1 MTFKSFFIAVLAS
14 ALCLS
19 CSETNLDGTQITQT
33 KEEPKILYT
42 YDADIEAT
50 SGADKDTAQATRIPD
65 MPFQIGENFVPK
77 TKLTGDSVQSLIVL
91 YDKANN
97 KKQVLEA
104 KWKIYKK
111 GGKTYFR
118 LQKLPVYNSLKTGEW
133 YLMAFLGG
141 GKKSGD
147 NLQVTTNT
155 TLEPMKNGNSF
166 TASCPFATTWRRVVL
181 KGSKLE
187 LNTPNTEMIFKPQ
200 GVFLVLNVENRMTL
214 NTKLNRDVRME
225 SNAFCSSGT
234 YQFNITQGTMADNAD
249 FAFDYWSPDESKA
262 ITGNSAAYTKY
273 NAKHYFTEFK
283 LKYKANVNDGSD
295 RTEKGDIEQFLYF
308 NKKNKGANP
317 QTAGSYV
324 LCLMPVKYQDPS
336 QYGARETQALFYG
349 KVNVTESGRVNPTY
363 KQETYLNESGK
374 RPETWYP
381 CMENRYLLGSFRE
394 DLSKGSKYNL
404 TLRIVRPMLPIERLW
419 TYNQETDQGK
429 KWEQEP
435 KDIVN
440 GNTNG
445 GRTVR
450 DFLNK
455 YPNFMSLK
463 YRLPKYA
470 ELMPIFHNCKK
481 QLETGDPIGKDPNKV
496 YPYSI
501 GDKYGWA
508 ISITTPGD
516 YFALNGKQYK
526 FDNWFCAEKG
536 SKVLY
541 GIMNMKPYQPR
552 GGTDT
557 YNYRYAVRMTF
568 ETPKEDQGVAI
579 IEVYYLGPNY
589 NLSARTMGYHVCHP
603 DFWSKL
609 NEKDIIKRSF
619 RLGADYWL
627 NYDETHQATE
637 KRSKFNKFT
646 LDAVVQD
653 PNTNPGRW
661 KDAFFLPW
669 LKEPAW

>member
-65 MPFQIGENFVPK
+65 MPFQIGGNFVPK
-77 TKLTGDSVQSLIVL
+77 TKLTGDSIESFIVL
-91 YDKANN
+91 YNKKNN
-97 KKQVLEA
+97 QKQVLEA

-118 LQKLPVYNSLKTGEW
+118 LQKLPVYKSLATGEW
-133 YLMAFLGG
+133 YLMAFIGG

-155 TLEPMKNGNSF
+155 TLEPMGNGNSF

-187 LNTPNTEMIFKPQ
+187 LNTPNTEMTFKPQ

-234 YQFNITQGTMADNAD
+234 YQFNINQGTMKDNAD
-249 FAFDYWSPDESKA
+249 LAFDYWSPDESKA

-283 LKYKANVNDGSD
+283 LKYNANVNDGSD
-295 RTEKGDIEQFLYF
+295 RTGKGDIEQFLYF
-308 NKKNKGANP
+308 NKKNKNANP
-317 QTAGSYV
+317 QTSGSYV
-324 LCLMPVKYQDPS
+324 MCLMPVDYKKTSNYDYIS
-336 QYGARETQALFYG
+336 TEVLFYG
-349 KVNVTESGRVNPTY
+349 KVHVTESGRVNPTY
-363 KQETYLNESGK
+363 SQDTYLNESGK
-374 RPETWYP
+374 NPNTWYP
-381 CMENRYLLGSFRE
+381 YMQNRYLLGSIGE
-394 DLSKGSKYNL
+394 TLSKGNKYNL

-419 TYNQETDQGK
+419 TYKQETDQGK
-429 KWEQEP
+429 KWESQP
-435 KDIVN
+435 KEILNGSTSRDKTVN
-440 GNTNG
+440 A
-445 GRTVR
+445 
-450 DFLNK
+450 FLSQ
-455 YPNFMSLK
+455 YPIFRSQK

-470 ELMPIFHNCKK
+470 ELMPIFHNCKR
-481 QLETGDPIGKDPNKV
+481 QLETDEKIGGLGSYD
-496 YPYSI
+496 I
-501 GDKYGWA
+501 GNEYGNA
-508 ISITTPGD
+508 IQIVTPGNF
-516 YFALNGKQYK
+516 FALNGKQYK
-526 FDNWFCAEKG
+526 FDNWFCAVKG

-541 GIMNMKPYQPR
+541 GIMNRPSPAQ
-552 GGTDT
+552 GGIITA
-557 YNYRYAVRMTF
+557 NYRYAVKITF
-568 ETPKEDQGVAI
+568 EDPKEDQGVATMQ
-579 IEVYYLGPNY
+579 VYYLGPNY
-589 NLSARTMGYHVCHP
+589 NLSLANAGYYCCHES
-603 DFWSKL
+603 FWKKL
-609 NEKDIIKRSF
+609 DAKDIIERKLRV
-619 RLGADYWL
+619 GADYWL
-627 NYDETHQATE
+627 NYDESHDSRET
-637 KRSKFNKFT
+637 RSKFNKFS
-646 LDAVVQD
+646 LSGIVQGA
-653 PNTNPGRW
+653 NTNTRRYQDGY
-661 KDAFFLPW
+661 FLPW

>member
-50 SGADKDTAQATRIPD
+50 SGADKDNAQATRIPD
-65 MPFQIGENFVPK
+65 MPFQIGGNFVPK

-91 YDKANN
+91 YDKVNN
-97 KKQVLEA
+97 QKQVLEA

-111 GGKTYFR
+111 EGKTFLR
-118 LQKLPVYNSLKTGEW
+118 LQKLPVYTSLATGEW
-133 YLMAFLGG
+133 YLMAFIGG
-141 GKKSGD
+141 GQKSGD

-155 TLEPMKNGNSF
+155 TLEPMKSGNSF

-187 LNTPNTEMIFKPQ
+187 LNAPQTEMTFKPQ
-200 GVFLVLNVENRMTL
+200 GVFLVLNVESRMAL
-214 NTKLNRDVRME
+214 DTKLNRDVRME

-234 YQFNITQGTMADNAD
+234 YNFNINQSTMADNAD
-249 FAFDYWSPDESKA
+249 FAFDYWTPDESKVV
-262 ITGNSAAYTKY
+262 TGNSEVYTKY

-283 LKYKANVNDGSD
+283 LNYNASVNDGSNRSGQSD
-295 RTEKGDIEQFLYF
+295 LGSYLYF

-317 QTAGSYV
+317 QTAGSYI
-324 LCLMPVKYQDPS
+324 LCLMPVNYRDAA
-336 QYGARETQALFYG
+336 QYGSRETQALFYG

-374 RPETWYP
+374 NPNTWYP
-381 CMENRYLLGSFRE
+381 CMENRYLLGSFCE

-429 KWEQEP
+429 KWEQEA
-435 KDIVN
+435 KLIAE
-440 GNTNG
+440 GSSQKG
-445 GRTVR
+445 TV
-450 DFLNK
+450 DKFLNQ
-455 YPNFMSLK
+455 YPVFKSK
-463 YRLPKYA
+463 IYRLPKYS
-470 ELMPIFHNCKK
+470 ELMPIFHNCKN
-481 QLETGDPIGKDPNKV
+481 QLDTGAKLGGLNS
-496 YPYSI
+496 YNI

-508 ISITTPGD
+508 ISIITPGD

-526 FDNWFCAEKG
+526 FDNWFCAERGK
-536 SKVLY
+536 KVLY

-552 GGTDT
+552 GGDLTN
-557 YNYRYAVRMTF
+557 NYRYAVRMTF
-568 ETPKEDQGVAI
+568 EDPKEDKGVAL

-589 NLSARTMGYHVCHP
+589 NLSARTMGYHCCHP

-609 NEKDIIKRSF
+609 DTKDIIARKF
-619 RLGADYWL
+619 RVGANYWL
-627 NYDETHQATE
+627 NYEETHQATE
-637 KRSKFNKFT
+637 TRSKYNKFT
-646 LDAVVQD
+646 LSGESQGANTSTSKWQD
-653 PNTNPGRW
+653 GW
-661 KDAFFLPW
+661 VIPW
-669 LKEPAW
+669 LINPAW

>member
-33 KEEPKILYT
+33 NEEPKILYT

-91 YDKANN
+91 YDKENN

-118 LQKLPVYNSLKTGEW
+118 LQKLPVYNSLATGEW
-133 YLMAFLGG
+133 YLMAFIGG

-187 LNTPNTEMIFKPQ
+187 LNTPKTEMTFKPQ

-225 SNAFCSSGT
+225 SNAFCSSGS
-234 YQFNITQGTMADNAD
+234 YQFNINQSTMADNAD
-249 FAFDYWSPDESKA
+249 LAFDYWSPDESKA
-262 ITGNSAAYTKY
+262 INGNSAAYTKY

-283 LKYKANVNDGSD
+283 LKYNANVNDGSD
-295 RTEKGDIEQFLYF
+295 RTGKGDIEQFLYF
-308 NKKNKGANP
+308 NKKNKNANP
-317 QTAGSYV
+317 QTSGSYV
-324 LCLMPVKYQDPS
+324 MCLMPVNYRKTSGYNS
-336 QYGARETQALFYG
+336 ISSEVLFYG
-349 KVNVTESGRVNPTY
+349 KVEVNEAGRVNPTY
-363 KQETYLNESGK
+363 KQETYFTNSGAQ
-374 RPETWYP
+374 PETWYP
-381 CMENRYLLGSFRE
+381 YMGNRYLLGSIGE
-394 DLSKGSKYNL
+394 SLSKGNKYNL

-419 TYNQETDQGK
+419 TYNQDTDQGK
-429 KWEQEP
+429 KWESQP
-435 KDIVN
+435 KEILNGSTTRDKTVN
-440 GNTNG
+440 T
-445 GRTVR
+445 
-450 DFLNK
+450 FLSQ
-455 YPNFMSLK
+455 YPIFRSQK

-481 QLETGDPIGKDPNKV
+481 QLETGEKFGELGSS
-496 YPYSI
+496 YI
-501 GDKYGWA
+501 GDEYGYA
-508 ISITTPGD
+508 ITIQTPGN

-526 FDNWFCAEKG
+526 FDNWLCAVRG

-541 GIMNMKPYQPR
+541 GIMNMKPIPSR
-552 GGTDT
+552 GGTET
-557 YNYRYAVRMTF
+557 NNYKYAVKMTF
-568 ETPKEDQGVAI
+568 EDPKEDKGVARMQ
-579 IEVYYLGPNY
+579 VYYLGPNY
-589 NLSARTMGYHVCHP
+589 NLSYANAGYYCCNES
-603 DFWSKL
+603 FWNKL
-609 NEKDIIKRSF
+609 NEKDIIDR
-619 RLGADYWL
+619 RIRVGADYWL
-627 NYDETHQATE
+627 NYDESHDNRET
-637 KRSKFNKFT
+637 RSKFNKFS
-646 LDAVVQD
+646 LSGIVQGA
-653 PNTNPGRW
+653 NTSTRRYQDGY
-661 KDAFFLPW
+661 FLPW

>member
-65 MPFQIGENFVPK
+65 MPFQIGGNFVPK

-97 KKQVLEA
+97 QKQVLEA

-111 GGKTYFR
+111 EGKTFLR
-118 LQKLPVYNSLKTGEW
+118 LQKLPVYKSLATGEW
-133 YLMAFLGG
+133 YLMAFIGG
-141 GKKSGD
+141 GQKSGD

-155 TLEPMKNGNSF
+155 TLEPMKSGNSF

-187 LNTPNTEMIFKPQ
+187 LNAPKTEMNFKPQ
-200 GVFLVLNVENRMTL
+200 GVFLVLNVENRTTL

-234 YQFNITQGTMADNAD
+234 YNFDINQSTMADNAD
-249 FAFDYWSPDESKA
+249 FAFDYWTPDESKA
-262 ITGNSAAYTKY
+262 ITGNSADYTKY

-283 LKYKANVNDGSD
+283 LKYNANVNDGSD
-295 RTEKGDIEQFLYF
+295 RTGKGDIEQFLYF
-308 NKKNKGANP
+308 NKKNKDANP

-324 LCLMPVKYQDPS
+324 LCLMPVDYKKTSNYS
-336 QYGARETQALFYG
+336 GAATQVLFYG
-349 KVNVTESGRVNPTY
+349 KVFVTDQGRVNPTY
-363 KQETYLNESGK
+363 KKETYGNDAGGK
-374 RPETWYP
+374 PETWYP
-381 CMENRYLLGSFRE
+381 CMENRYLLGSSSQS
-394 DLSKGSKYNL
+394 LSKGSSNNL

-419 TYNQETDQGK
+419 SYRQGEEMEV
-429 KWEQEP
+429 KWYDEA
-435 KDIVN
+435 KDIAK
-440 GNTNG
+440 GSSNTKKVQGYINN
-445 GRTVR
+445 
-450 DFLNK
+450 D
-455 YPNFMSLK
+455 YPVLKSQK

-481 QLETGDPIGKDPNKV
+481 QLETGEKIGTMGSTYMDNE
-496 YPYSI
+496 
-501 GDKYGWA
+501 YGYFFQ
-508 ISITTPGD
+508 IITPGD

-526 FDNWFCAEKG
+526 FDNWLCAARG

-541 GIMNMKPYQPR
+541 GIMNMKPIPSR
-552 GGTDT
+552 GGTET
-557 YNYRYAVRMTF
+557 NNYKYAVKMTV
-568 ETPKEDQGVAI
+568 EDPKEDKGIARIQ
-579 IEVYYLGPNY
+579 VYYLGPNY
-589 NLSARTMGYHVCHP
+589 NLSLSTAGYYCCHES
-603 DFWSKL
+603 FWKKL
-609 NEKDIIKRSF
+609 DTKDIIDRRF
-619 RLGADYWL
+619 RLGGDYWL

-637 KRSKFNKFT
+637 KRSKYNKFT

-653 PNTNPGRW
+653 AHDSFSPWYKNG
-661 KDAFFLPW
+661 FFIPW
-669 LKEPAW
+669 LINPAW

>member
-65 MPFQIGENFVPK
+65 MPFQIGGNFVPK

-97 KKQVLEA
+97 QKQVLEA

-133 YLMAFLGG
+133 YLMAFIGG

-155 TLEPMKNGNSF
+155 TLEPMGNGNSF
-166 TASCPFATTWRRVVL
+166 TTSCPFATTWRRVVL

-187 LNTPNTEMIFKPQ
+187 LNTPNTEMMFKPQ
-200 GVFLVLNVENRMTL
+200 GVFLVLNVENRMSL
-214 NTKLNRDVRME
+214 STKLNRDVRME

-234 YQFNITQGTMADNAD
+234 YNFDINQSTMADNAD
-249 FAFDYWSPDESKA
+249 FAFDYWTPDESKA
-262 ITGNSAAYTKY
+262 INGNSAAYTKY

-283 LKYKANVNDGSD
+283 LKYNANVNDGSD
-295 RTEKGDIEQFLYF
+295 RTGKGDIEQFLYF
-308 NKKNKGANP
+308 NRKNKNANP
-317 QTAGSYV
+317 QTSGSYV
-324 LCLMPVKYQDPS
+324 MCLMPVNYRKTSGYNS
-336 QYGARETQALFYG
+336 ISSEVLFYG
-349 KVNVTESGRVNPTY
+349 KVEVNEAGRVNPTY
-363 KQETYLNESGK
+363 KQETYFTNSGAQ
-374 RPETWYP
+374 PETWYP
-381 CMENRYLLGSFRE
+381 YMGNRYLLGSIGE
-394 DLSKGSKYNL
+394 SLSKGNKYNL

-419 TYNQETDQGK
+419 TYNQDTDQGK
-429 KWEQEP
+429 KWESQP
-435 KDIVN
+435 KEILNGSTTRDKTVN
-440 GNTNG
+440 T
-445 GRTVR
+445 
-450 DFLNK
+450 FLSQ
-455 YPNFMSLK
+455 YPIFRSQK

-481 QLETGDPIGKDPNKV
+481 QLETGEKFGELGSS
-496 YPYSI
+496 YI
-501 GDKYGWA
+501 GDEYGYA
-508 ISITTPGD
+508 ITIQTPGN

-526 FDNWFCAEKG
+526 FDNWLCAVRG

-541 GIMNMKPYQPR
+541 GIMNMKPIPSR
-552 GGTDT
+552 GGTET
-557 YNYRYAVRMTF
+557 NNYKYAVKMTF
-568 ETPKEDQGVAI
+568 EDPKEDKGVARMQ
-579 IEVYYLGPNY
+579 VYYLGPNY
-589 NLSARTMGYHVCHP
+589 NLSYANAGYYCCNES
-603 DFWSKL
+603 FWNKL
-609 NEKDIIKRSF
+609 NEKDIIDR
-619 RLGADYWL
+619 RIRVGADYWL
-627 NYDETHQATE
+627 NYDESHDSRET
-637 KRSKFNKFT
+637 RSKFNKFS
-646 LDAVVQD
+646 LSGIVQGA
-653 PNTNPGRW
+653 NTNTRRYQDGY
-661 KDAFFLPW
+661 FLPW

>member
-50 SGADKDTAQATRIPD
+50 SGADKDTAQARRIPD
-65 MPFQIGENFVPK
+65 RPFQMVERCVPK

-91 YDKANN
+91 YDKAHN

-133 YLMAFLGG
+133 YLMAFIGG
-141 GKKSGD
+141 GQKSGD

-155 TLEPMKNGNSF
+155 TLEPMKSGNSF
-166 TASCPFATTWRRVVL
+166 TASCPFATPWRRVVL

-187 LNTPNTEMIFKPQ
+187 LNTPKTEMMFKPQ
-200 GVFLVLNVENRMTL
+200 GVFLVLNVENRTTL

-234 YQFNITQGTMADNAD
+234 YNFNITQGTMADNAD
-249 FAFDYWSPDESKA
+249 LAFDYWSPDESKA
-262 ITGNSAAYTKY
+262 ITGNSAEYTKY
-273 NAKHYFTEFK
+273 NAKHYFTDFK
-283 LKYKANVNDGSD
+283 LKYNANVNDGSD
-295 RTEKGDIEQFLYF
+295 RTGKGDIEQFLYF

-324 LCLMPVKYQDPS
+324 LCLMPVNYKKTSDYA
-336 QYGARETQALFYG
+336 GAETQVLFYG

-374 RPETWYP
+374 NPNTWYP
-381 CMENRYLLGSFRE
+381 CMENRYLLGSSSQS
-394 DLSKGSKYNL
+394 LSKGSSNNL

-419 TYNQETDQGK
+419 TYNQYTDQGK
-429 KWEQEP
+429 KWEEEA
-435 KDIVN
+435 KLIAD
-440 GNTNG
+440 G
-445 GRTVR
+445 GSKRGTVDNFINQYPVFRT
-450 DFLNK
+450 K
-455 YPNFMSLK
+455 K

-470 ELMPIFHNCKK
+470 ELMPIFHNCKR
-481 QLETGDPIGKDPNKV
+481 QLETGEKIGGLGS
-496 YPYSI
+496 YGI
-501 GDKYGWA
+501 GNEYGNA
-508 ISITTPGD
+508 ISIVTPGSF
-516 YFALNGKQYK
+516 FALNGKQYK
-526 FDNWFCAEKG
+526 FENWFCAVKG

-541 GIMNMKPYQPR
+541 GIMNRPSPSQ
-552 GGTDT
+552 GGIITA
-557 YNYRYAVRMTF
+557 NYRYAVKITF
-568 ETPKEDQGVAI
+568 EDPKEDQGVATMQ
-579 IEVYYLGPNY
+579 VYYLGPNY
-589 NLSARTMGYHVCHP
+589 NLSNNTAGYYCCHES
-603 DFWSKL
+603 FWKKL
-609 NEKDIIKRSF
+609 DAKDIIERKF
-619 RLGADYWL
+619 RVGADYWL
-627 NYDETHQATE
+627 NYDEPHDSRET
-637 KRSKFNKFT
+637 RSKFNKFS
-646 LDAVVQD
+646 LSGIVQGA
-653 PNTNPGRW
+653 NTSTRRYQDG
-661 KDAFFLPW
+661 FFLPW

>member
-77 TKLTGDSVQSLIVL
+77 TKLTGDSVLSLIVL

-118 LQKLPVYNSLKTGEW
+118 LKKLPVYKSLATGEW
-133 YLMAFLGG
+133 YLMAFIGG

-187 LNTPNTEMIFKPQ
+187 LNAPKTEMMFKPQ
-200 GVFLVLNVENRMTL
+200 GVFLVLNIENRMTL

-225 SNAFCSSGT
+225 SNAFCSSGS
-234 YQFNITQGTMADNAD
+234 YNFNITQGTMTDNAD
-249 FAFDYWSPDESKA
+249 LAFDYWTPDESKA
-262 ITGNSAAYTKY
+262 INGNSAEYTKY

-283 LKYKANVNDGSD
+283 LKYNANVNDGSNRSGQAD
-295 RTEKGDIEQFLYF
+295 LQDYLYF
-308 NKKNKGANP
+308 NKKNKDANP
-317 QTAGSYV
+317 QTSGSYV
-324 LCLMPVKYQDPS
+324 MCLMPVDYKKTSNYA
-336 QYGARETQALFYG
+336 GAETQVLFYG

-363 KQETYLNESGK
+363 SQDTYKNNTGAQ
-374 RPETWYP
+374 PETWYP
-381 CMENRYLLGSFRE
+381 YMGNRYLLGSTSQS
-394 DLSKGSKYNL
+394 LSKGSSNKL

-429 KWEQEP
+429 KWESQP
-435 KDIVN
+435 KEILNGSTSRDKTVN
-440 GNTNG
+440 A
-445 GRTVR
+445 
-450 DFLNK
+450 FLSQ
-455 YPNFMSLK
+455 YPIFRSQK

-470 ELMPIFHNCKK
+470 ELMPIFHNCKR
-481 QLETGDPIGKDPNKV
+481 QLETGEKIGGLGS
-496 YPYSI
+496 YGI
-501 GDKYGWA
+501 GNEYGNA
-508 ISITTPGD
+508 ISIVTPGSF
-516 YFALNGKQYK
+516 FALNGKQYK
-526 FDNWFCAEKG
+526 FENWFCAVKG

-541 GIMNMKPYQPR
+541 GIMNRPSPSQ
-552 GGTDT
+552 GGIITA
-557 YNYRYAVRMTF
+557 NYRYAVKITF
-568 ETPKEDQGVAI
+568 EDPKEDQGVATMQ
-579 IEVYYLGPNY
+579 VYYLGPNY
-589 NLSARTMGYHVCHP
+589 NLSNNTAGYYCCHES
-603 DFWSKL
+603 FWKKL
-609 NEKDIIKRSF
+609 DAKDIIERKF
-619 RLGADYWL
+619 RVGADYWL
-627 NYDETHQATE
+627 NYDEPHDSRET
-637 KRSKFNKFT
+637 RSKFNKFS
-646 LDAVVQD
+646 LSGIVQGA
-653 PNTNPGRW
+653 NTEVKPW
-661 KDAFFLPW
+661 YKDGWFLPW

>member
-77 TKLTGDSVQSLIVL
+77 TNLTGDSVLSLIVL

-118 LQKLPVYNSLKTGEW
+118 LQKLPVYKSLNTGEW
-133 YLMAFLGG
+133 YLMAFIGG
-141 GKKSGD
+141 GKKSGE

-155 TLEPMKNGNSF
+155 TLEPMKNGNNF
-166 TASCPFATTWRRVVL
+166 TTSCPFATTWRRVVL

-187 LNTPNTEMIFKPQ
+187 LNTPQTEMTFKPQ

-234 YQFNITQGTMADNAD
+234 YNFNINQSTMADNAD
-249 FAFDYWSPDESKA
+249 LAFDYWTPDESKA

-273 NAKHYFTEFK
+273 NAKQYFTEFK
-283 LKYKANVNDGSD
+283 LKYNANVNDGSD
-295 RTEKGDIEQFLYF
+295 RTGKGDIEQFLYF

-324 LCLMPVKYQDPS
+324 MCLMPVNYKKTSDYA
-336 QYGARETQALFYG
+336 GAETQVLFYG

-374 RPETWYP
+374 NPNTWYP
-381 CMENRYLLGSFRE
+381 CMENRYLLGSSSQS
-394 DLSKGSKYNL
+394 LSKGSSNNL

-419 TYNQETDQGK
+419 TYNQYTDQGK
-429 KWEQEP
+429 KWEEEA
-435 KDIVN
+435 KLIAD
-440 GNTNG
+440 G
-445 GRTVR
+445 GSKRGTVDNFINQYPVFRT
-450 DFLNK
+450 K
-455 YPNFMSLK
+455 K

-470 ELMPIFHNCKK
+470 ELMPIFHNCKR
-481 QLETGDPIGKDPNKV
+481 QLETGEKIGGLGS
-496 YPYSI
+496 YGI
-501 GDKYGWA
+501 GNEYGNA
-508 ISITTPGD
+508 ISIVTPGSF
-516 YFALNGKQYK
+516 FALNGKQYK
-526 FDNWFCAEKG
+526 FENWFCAVKG

-541 GIMNMKPYQPR
+541 GIMNRPSPSQ
-552 GGTDT
+552 GGIITA
-557 YNYRYAVRMTF
+557 NYRYAVKITF
-568 ETPKEDQGVAI
+568 EDPKEDQGVATMQ
-579 IEVYYLGPNY
+579 VYYLGPNY
-589 NLSARTMGYHVCHP
+589 NLSNNTAGYYCCHES
-603 DFWSKL
+603 FWKKL
-609 NEKDIIKRSF
+609 DAKDIIERKF
-619 RLGADYWL
+619 RVGADYWL
-627 NYDETHQATE
+627 NYDEPHDSRET
-637 KRSKFNKFT
+637 RSKFNKFS
-646 LDAVVQD
+646 LSGIVQGA
-653 PNTNPGRW
+653 NTSTRRYQDGY
-661 KDAFFLPW
+661 FLPW

>member
-50 SGADKDTAQATRIPD
+50 SGADKDTTQATRIPD

-77 TKLTGDSVQSLIVL
+77 TNLTGDSVQSLIVL
-91 YDKANN
+91 YDKENN

-118 LQKLPVYNSLKTGEW
+118 LQKLPVYKSLATGEW
-133 YLMAFLGG
+133 YLMAFIGG

-155 TLEPMKNGNSF
+155 TLEPMKSGNSF
-166 TASCPFATTWRRVVL
+166 TASCPFATPWRRVVL

-187 LNTPNTEMIFKPQ
+187 LNTPKTEMIFKPQ

-234 YQFNITQGTMADNAD
+234 YQFNINQGTMKDNAD
-249 FAFDYWSPDESKA
+249 LAFDYWTPDESKA

-283 LKYKANVNDGSD
+283 LKYNANVNDGSD
-295 RTEKGDIEQFLYF
+295 RTGKGDIEQFLYF

-317 QTAGSYV
+317 QTAGSYI
-324 LCLMPVKYQDPS
+324 LCLMPVDYRKTSD
-336 QYGARETQALFYG
+336 YGSISTEVLFYG
-349 KVNVTESGRVNPTY
+349 KVHVTESGRVNPTY
-363 KQETYLNESGK
+363 SQDTYLNESGK
-374 RPETWYP
+374 NPNTWYP
-381 CMENRYLLGSFRE
+381 YMQNRYLLGSIGE
-394 DLSKGSKYNL
+394 SLSKGNKYNL

-419 TYNQETDQGK
+419 TYKQETDQGK
-429 KWEQEP
+429 KWESQP
-435 KDIVN
+435 KEILNGSTSRDNTVN
-440 GNTNG
+440 N
-445 GRTVR
+445 
-450 DFLNK
+450 FLK
-455 YPNFMSLK
+455 TYPLFK
-463 YRLPKYA
+463 TQIYRLPKYA
-470 ELMPIFHNCKK
+470 ELMPIFHNCKR
-481 QLETGDPIGKDPNKV
+481 QLDTGEKIGGLDS
-496 YPYSI
+496 YDI
-501 GDKYGWA
+501 GNEYGNA
-508 ISITTPGD
+508 IQIVTPGSF
-516 YFALNGKQYK
+516 FALNGKQYK
-526 FDNWFCAEKG
+526 FDNWFCAVKG

-541 GIMNMKPYQPR
+541 GIMNRPSPAQ
-552 GGTDT
+552 GGILTA
-557 YNYRYAVRMTF
+557 NYRYAVKITF
-568 ETPKEDQGVAI
+568 EDPKEDQGVATMQ
-579 IEVYYLGPNY
+579 VYYLGPNY
-589 NLSARTMGYHVCHP
+589 NLSLANAGYYCCHES
-603 DFWSKL
+603 FWNKL
-609 NEKDIIKRSF
+609 NEKDIIDR
-619 RLGADYWL
+619 RIRVGADYWL
-627 NYDETHQATE
+627 NYDESHDSRET
-637 KRSKFNKFT
+637 RSKFNKFS
-646 LDAVVQD
+646 LSGIVQGA
-653 PNTNPGRW
+653 NTNTRRYQDGY
-661 KDAFFLPW
+661 FLPW

>member
-50 SGADKDTAQATRIPD
+50 SAVAKDTAQATRIPD

-91 YDKANN
+91 YDKENN

-118 LQKLPVYNSLKTGEW
+118 LQKLPVYKSLATGEW
-133 YLMAFLGG
+133 YLMAFIGG

-166 TASCPFATTWRRVVL
+166 TTSCPFATTWRRVVL

-187 LNTPNTEMIFKPQ
+187 LNAPKTEMMFKPQ

-234 YQFNITQGTMADNAD
+234 YQFNINQGTMKDNAD

-283 LKYKANVNDGSD
+283 LKYNANVNDGSD
-295 RTEKGDIEQFLYF
+295 RTGKGDIEQFLYF
-308 NKKNKGANP
+308 NKKNKNANP

-324 LCLMPVKYQDPS
+324 MCLMPVNYTKTSGYS
-336 QYGARETQALFYG
+336 SISTEVLFYG
-349 KVNVTESGRVNPTY
+349 KVEVNEAGRVNPTY
-363 KQETYLNESGK
+363 KQETYFTNSGAQ
-374 RPETWYP
+374 PETWYP
-381 CMENRYLLGSFRE
+381 YMGNRYLLGSIGE
-394 DLSKGSKYNL
+394 SLSKGNKYNL

-419 TYNQETDQGK
+419 TYNQDTDQGK
-429 KWEQEP
+429 KWESQP
-435 KDIVN
+435 KEILNGSTSRDKTVN
-440 GNTNG
+440 S
-445 GRTVR
+445 
-450 DFLNK
+450 FLSQ
-455 YPNFMSLK
+455 YPIFRSQK

-481 QLETGDPIGKDPNKV
+481 QLETGEKFGELGSS
-496 YPYSI
+496 YI
-501 GDKYGWA
+501 GDEYGYA
-508 ISITTPGD
+508 ITIQTPGN

-526 FDNWFCAEKG
+526 FDNWLCAVRR

-541 GIMNMKPYQPR
+541 GIMNMKPIPSR
-552 GGTDT
+552 GGTET
-557 YNYRYAVRMTF
+557 NNYKYAVKMTF
-568 ETPKEDQGVAI
+568 EDPKEDKGVARMQ
-579 IEVYYLGPNY
+579 VYYLGPNY
-589 NLSARTMGYHVCHP
+589 NLSYANAGYYCCNES
-603 DFWSKL
+603 FWNKL
-609 NEKDIIKRSF
+609 NEKDIIDR
-619 RLGADYWL
+619 RIRVGADYWL
-627 NYDETHQATE
+627 NYDESHDSRET
-637 KRSKFNKFT
+637 RSKFNKFS
-646 LDAVVQD
+646 LSGIVQGA
-653 PNTNPGRW
+653 NTNTRRYQDGY
-661 KDAFFLPW
+661 FLPW

>member
-77 TKLTGDSVQSLIVL
+77 TNLTGDSIESFIVL
-91 YDKANN
+91 YNKKNN
-97 KKQVLEA
+97 QKQVLEA

-118 LQKLPVYNSLKTGEW
+118 LQKLPVYKSLATGEW
-133 YLMAFLGG
+133 YLMAFIGG

-155 TLEPMKNGNSF
+155 TLNPMKNGNSF
-166 TASCPFATTWRRVVL
+166 TTSCPFATTWRRVVL

-187 LNTPNTEMIFKPQ
+187 LNAPKTEMMFKPQ

-234 YQFNITQGTMADNAD
+234 YNFNITQGTMADNAD
-249 FAFDYWSPDESKA
+249 LAFDYWTPDESKA
-262 ITGNSAAYTKY
+262 INGNSAAYTKY

-283 LKYKANVNDGSD
+283 LKYNANVNDGSD
-295 RTEKGDIEQFLYF
+295 RTGKGDIEQFLYF
-308 NKKNKGANP
+308 NKKNKNANP
-317 QTAGSYV
+317 QTAGSYI
-324 LCLMPVKYQDPS
+324 LCVMPVNYTKTSGYS
-336 QYGARETQALFYG
+336 SISTEVLFYG
-349 KVNVTESGRVNPTY
+349 KVEVNEAGRVNPTY
-363 KQETYLNESGK
+363 KQETYFTNSGAQ
-374 RPETWYP
+374 PETWYP
-381 CMENRYLLGSFRE
+381 YMGNRYLLGSIGE
-394 DLSKGSKYNL
+394 SLSKGNKYNL

-419 TYNQETDQGK
+419 TYNQDTDQGK
-429 KWEQEP
+429 KWESQP
-435 KDIVN
+435 KEILNGSTTRDKTVN
-440 GNTNG
+440 T
-445 GRTVR
+445 
-450 DFLNK
+450 FLSQ
-455 YPNFMSLK
+455 YPIFRSQK

-481 QLETGDPIGKDPNKV
+481 QLETGEKFGELGSS
-496 YPYSI
+496 YI
-501 GDKYGWA
+501 GDEYGYA
-508 ISITTPGD
+508 ITIQTPGN

-526 FDNWFCAEKG
+526 FDNWLCAVRG

-541 GIMNMKPYQPR
+541 GIMNMKPIPSR
-552 GGTDT
+552 GGTET
-557 YNYRYAVRMTF
+557 NNYKYAVKMTF
-568 ETPKEDQGVAI
+568 EDPKEDKGVARMQ
-579 IEVYYLGPNY
+579 VYYLGPNY
-589 NLSARTMGYHVCHP
+589 NLSYANAGYYCCNES
-603 DFWSKL
+603 FWNKL
-609 NEKDIIKRSF
+609 NEKDIIDR
-619 RLGADYWL
+619 RIRVGADYWL
-627 NYDETHQATE
+627 NYDESHDNRET
-637 KRSKFNKFT
+637 RSKFNKFS
-646 LDAVVQD
+646 LSGIVQGA
-653 PNTNPGRW
+653 NTSTRRYQDGY
-661 KDAFFLPW
+661 FLPW

>member
-77 TKLTGDSVQSLIVL
+77 TKLTGDSVLSLIVL

-133 YLMAFLGG
+133 YLMAFIGG
-141 GKKSGD
+141 GQKSGD

-155 TLEPMKNGNSF
+155 TLEPMKSGNSF
-166 TASCPFATTWRRVVL
+166 TASCPFATPWRRVVL

-187 LNTPNTEMIFKPQ
+187 LNTPKTEMMFKPQ
-200 GVFLVLNVENRMTL
+200 GVFLVLNVENRMSL
-214 NTKLNRDVRME
+214 STKLNRDVRME

-234 YQFNITQGTMADNAD
+234 YNFDINQSTMADNAD
-249 FAFDYWSPDESKA
+249 FAFDYWTPDESKA
-262 ITGNSAAYTKY
+262 INGNSAAYTKY

-283 LKYKANVNDGSD
+283 LNYNARVDDGSNRSRQQD
-295 RTEKGDIEQFLYF
+295 LGSYLYF
-308 NKKNKGANP
+308 NKKNKDAAP
-317 QTAGSYV
+317 QTAGSYI
-324 LCLMPVKYQDPS
+324 LCVMPVNYRKTS
-336 QYGARETQALFYG
+336 NYGGISTEVLFYG

-363 KQETYLNESGK
+363 KQDTYLNESGK
-374 RPETWYP
+374 NPNTWYP
-381 CMENRYLLGSFRE
+381 CMENRYLLGSIGE
-394 DLSKGSKYNL
+394 SLSKGSKYNL

-419 TYNQETDQGK
+419 TYNQDTDQGK
-429 KWEQEP
+429 KWEQEA

-445 GRTVR
+445 GRTVNK
-450 DFLNK
+450 FLNDFPLFK
-455 YPNFMSLK
+455 SK
-463 YRLPKYA
+463 IYRLPKYA
-470 ELMPIFHNCKK
+470 ELMPIFHNCKR
-481 QLETGDPIGKDPNKV
+481 QLDTNEKIGGLGSYD
-496 YPYSI
+496 I
-501 GDKYGWA
+501 GNEYGNA
-508 ISITTPGD
+508 ISIVTPGSF
-516 YFALNGKQYK
+516 FALNGKQYK
-526 FDNWFCAEKG
+526 FDNWFCAVKG

-541 GIMNMKPYQPR
+541 GIMNRPSPSQ
-552 GGTDT
+552 GGIITA
-557 YNYRYAVRMTF
+557 NYKYAVKITF
-568 ETPKEDQGVAI
+568 EDPKEDQGVARMQ
-579 IEVYYLGPNY
+579 VYYLGPNY
-589 NLSARTMGYHVCHP
+589 NLSLANAGYYCCHES
-603 DFWSKL
+603 FWKKL
-609 NEKDIIKRSF
+609 DAKDIIDR
-619 RLGADYWL
+619 RIRVGADYWL
-627 NYDETHQATE
+627 NYDESHDSRET
-637 KRSKFNKFT
+637 RSKFNKFS
-646 LDAVVQD
+646 LSGIVQSA
-653 PNTNPGRW
+653 NTNTRRYQDGY
-661 KDAFFLPW
+661 FLPW

>member
-65 MPFQIGENFVPK
+65 MPFQIGGNFVPK

-97 KKQVLEA
+97 QKQVLEA

-133 YLMAFLGG
+133 YLMAFIGG

-155 TLEPMKNGNSF
+155 TLEPMGNGNSF
-166 TASCPFATTWRRVVL
+166 TTSCPFATTWRRVVL

-187 LNTPNTEMIFKPQ
+187 LNTPNTEMMFKPQ
-200 GVFLVLNVENRMTL
+200 GVFLVLNVENRMSL
-214 NTKLNRDVRME
+214 STKLNRDVRME

-234 YQFNITQGTMADNAD
+234 YNFDINQSTMADNAD
-249 FAFDYWSPDESKA
+249 FAFDYWTPDESKA
-262 ITGNSAAYTKY
+262 INGNSAAYTKY

-283 LKYKANVNDGSD
+283 LKYNASVNDGSD
-295 RTEKGDIEQFLYF
+295 RTGKGDIEQFLYF

-324 LCLMPVKYQDPS
+324 LCLMPVNYKKTSDYA
-336 QYGARETQALFYG
+336 GAETQVLFYG

-374 RPETWYP
+374 NPNTWYP
-381 CMENRYLLGSFRE
+381 CMENRYLLGSSSQS
-394 DLSKGSKYNL
+394 LSKGSSNNL

-419 TYNQETDQGK
+419 TYNQYTDQGK
-429 KWEQEP
+429 KWEEEAKLIADGDSKRGTVDNFINQYP
-435 KDIVN
+435 VF
-440 GNTNG
+440 
-445 GRTVR
+445 RT
-450 DFLNK
+450 K
-455 YPNFMSLK
+455 K

-470 ELMPIFHNCKK
+470 ELMPIFHNCKR
-481 QLETGDPIGKDPNKV
+481 QLETGEKIGGLGS
-496 YPYSI
+496 YGI
-501 GDKYGWA
+501 GNEYGNA
-508 ISITTPGD
+508 ISIVTPGSF
-516 YFALNGKQYK
+516 FALNGKQYK
-526 FDNWFCAEKG
+526 FENWFCAVKG

-541 GIMNMKPYQPR
+541 GIMNRPSPSQ
-552 GGTDT
+552 GGIITA
-557 YNYRYAVRMTF
+557 NYRYAVKITF
-568 ETPKEDQGVAI
+568 EDPKEDQGVATMQ
-579 IEVYYLGPNY
+579 VYYLGPNY
-589 NLSARTMGYHVCHP
+589 NLSNNTAGYYCCHES
-603 DFWSKL
+603 FWKKL
-609 NEKDIIKRSF
+609 DAKDIIERKF
-619 RLGADYWL
+619 RVGADYWL
-627 NYDETHQATE
+627 NYDEPHDSRET
-637 KRSKFNKFT
+637 RSKFNKFS
-646 LDAVVQD
+646 LSGIVQGA
-653 PNTNPGRW
+653 NTNTRKYQDGY
-661 KDAFFLPW
+661 FLPW

>member
-65 MPFQIGENFVPK
+65 MPFQIGGNFVPK

-97 KKQVLEA
+97 QKQVLEA

-111 GGKTYFR
+111 EGKTFFR
-118 LQKLPVYNSLKTGEW
+118 LQKLPVYKSLNTGEW
-133 YLMAFLGG
+133 YLMAFIGG
-141 GKKSGD
+141 GQKSGD

-155 TLEPMKNGNSF
+155 TLEPMKSGNSF

-187 LNTPNTEMIFKPQ
+187 LNAPKTEMMFKPQ
-200 GVFLVLNVENRMTL
+200 GVFLVLNVENRMSL
-214 NTKLNRDVRME
+214 STKLNRDVRME

-234 YQFNITQGTMADNAD
+234 YNFNINQSTMADSAD
-249 FAFDYWSPDESKA
+249 LAFDYWTPDESKVV
-262 ITGNSAAYTKY
+262 TGNSDVYTKY

-283 LKYKANVNDGSD
+283 LNYNARVDDGSNRSGQSD
-295 RTEKGDIEQFLYF
+295 LESYLYF

-317 QTAGSYV
+317 QTAGSYI
-324 LCLMPVKYQDPS
+324 LCVMPVNYRKTS
-336 QYGARETQALFYG
+336 GYGSISSEVLFYG

-374 RPETWYP
+374 NPNTWYP
-381 CMENRYLLGSFRE
+381 CMENRYLLGSIGE
-394 DLSKGSKYNL
+394 SLSKGSKYNL

-429 KWEQEP
+429 KWEEEA
-435 KDIVN
+435 KLIAD
-440 GNTNG
+440 G
-445 GRTVR
+445 GSKRGTVDNFINQYPVFRT
-450 DFLNK
+450 K
-455 YPNFMSLK
+455 K

-481 QLETGDPIGKDPNKV
+481 QLETGEKFGELGSS
-496 YPYSI
+496 YI
-501 GDKYGWA
+501 GDEYGYA
-508 ISITTPGD
+508 ITIQTPGN

-526 FDNWFCAEKG
+526 FDNWLCAVRG

-541 GIMNMKPYQPR
+541 GIMNMKPIPSR
-552 GGTDT
+552 GGTET
-557 YNYRYAVRMTF
+557 NNYKYAVKMTF
-568 ETPKEDQGVAI
+568 EDPKEDKGVARMQ
-579 IEVYYLGPNY
+579 VYYLGPNY
-589 NLSARTMGYHVCHP
+589 NLSYANAGYYCCNES
-603 DFWSKL
+603 FWNKL
-609 NEKDIIKRSF
+609 NEKDIIDRKF
-619 RLGADYWL
+619 RVGADYWL

-637 KRSKFNKFT
+637 TRSKFNKFT
-646 LDAVVQD
+646 LSGIVQGA
-653 PNTNPGRW
+653 NTSYRGW
-661 KDAFFLPW
+661 KDGWFLPW